1 MELFSYLIS
10 CPISSFERRRVHTQR
25 RHYKLMNDGKKS
37 SMTRDKANA
46 LESIG
51 FVWYAK
57 TKKNADKNEEED
69 IEE

>member
-1 MELFSYLIS
+1 
-10 CPISSFERRRVHTQR
+10 
-25 RHYKLMNDGKKS
+25 MNDGKKS

-69 IEE
+69 SVE